1 VTMWIIAVTI
11 VVVIVAAGLIA
22 AELLARAALR
32 GRLVGL
38 SSGIL
43 GASPVVTLDHRRP
56 VLLQL
61 AQRRLTGVTVDTRT
75 VDAGPHAILL
85 DGHAHG
91 LAPVPDGLRVA
102 GLDAT
107 ATLRLSWIRHVVDA
121 AQADGGP
128 GGITV
133 HSVALKPKKRSLVMT
148 VGLPVAFG
156 IGVDIRVV
164 VAVGVD
170 AGRLTFRATDLSMPI
185 SVVPVP
191 IPVAWAIDSWVKELR
206 PKVIPAAL
214 DALTVADVRWE
225 KDAVTLDLT
234 ADDAT
239 VPLPS

>member
-1 VTMWIIAVTI
+1 MTMWIVGAVIAAL
-11 VVVIVAAGLIA
+11 VVAVGVAA
-22 AELLARAALR
+22 AELVARAALR
-32 GRLVGL
+32 TRLAGL
-38 SSGIL
+38 CSRVL
-43 GASPVVTLDHRRP
+43 GAPPVVTLDRRRP
-56 VLLQL
+56 VLIQL
-61 AQRRLTGVTVDTRT
+61 AQRRLAGVTLDTRT
-75 VDAGPHAILL
+75 VGAGPHAILL
-85 DGHAHG
+85 DAHARV
-91 LAPVPDGLRVA
+91 LAPVPGGLRVT

-107 ATLRLSWIRHVVDA
+107 ATLRLSWIRHIVDA
-121 AQADGGP
+121 AQVDGGP

-156 IGVDIRVV
+156 IGVGIRVV

-170 AGRLTFRATDLSMPI
+170 GGRLTFRATDLSMPI

-206 PKVIPAAL
+206 PKIIPAAL
-214 DALTVADVRWE
+214 DALVVADARWE
-225 KDAVTLDLT
+225 KGSVTVDIT